1 MVKGRSRHG
10 LSSFALVAC
19 LAMTVSVDAWKAAAQ
34 CESPGRPNLH
44 DTRPDSRSSGD
55 ESAARTPD
63 PTGYRVAADLPDVRL
78 VGTVVADTPG
88 RSLAVIESVSTGEQ
102 RCYLVG
108 DRVDELV
115 IKEVLFGEI
124 VLQTPSGDVVFSVK
138 SKGGPE
144 ASITPPDA
152 IPPVIAHVDKEEF
165 DAVLPDYT
173 HLMREIRMRPRFN
186 GGRPKGFVIYNIAP
200 ESILDRMGLKDG
212 DLIMGVNGISFATT
226 QPVVEF
232 YEALK
237 AGEATSFQFERDGE
251 PQELHV
257 EFTE

>member
-1 MVKGRSRHG
+1 VAVLFDVQGAEARSETP
-10 LSSFALVAC
+10 AKP
-19 LAMTVSVDAWKAAAQ
+19 D
-34 CESPGRPNLH
+34 LH
-44 DTRPDSRSSGD
+44 DTGPKSSPTD
-55 ESAARTPD
+55 NEPAARTLD
-63 PTGYRVAADLPDVRL
+63 PTRNPVAAYLADVRL
-78 VGTVVADTPG
+78 VGTVVADGPG

-108 DRVDELV
+108 DRVREAV
-115 IKEVLFGEI
+115 IKEVLFGKI
-124 VLQTPSGDVVFSVK
+124 VIQTPSGDAVLSVN

-152 IPPVIAHVDKEEF
+152 VPPIVAHVDKEEF

-173 HLMREIRMRPRFN
+173 HLMREIRMRPRFS

-212 DLIMGVNGISFATT
+212 DLIMGVNGTSFATT

-237 AGEATSFQFERDGE
+237 AGEAASFQFERDGE
-251 PQELHV
+251 TQELHI